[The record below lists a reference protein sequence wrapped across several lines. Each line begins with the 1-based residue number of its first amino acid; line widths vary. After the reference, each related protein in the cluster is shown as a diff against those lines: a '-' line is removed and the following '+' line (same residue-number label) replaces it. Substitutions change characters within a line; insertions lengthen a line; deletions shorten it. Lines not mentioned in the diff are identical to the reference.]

1 MAFVTE
7 IEVNFKIY
15 WEELNSQI
23 AKTILNKNKNT
34 RVITRPGFKLHHR
47 PTEKRKLS
55 CLCKVC
61 ENSIELL

>member
-47 PTEKRKLS
+47 PTEKK
-55 CLCKVC
+55 KAFMFV
-61 ENSIELL
+61 